1 MAAEGLEA
9 LALFG
14 FLAIGAVAL
23 FSFIAVASWSD
34 ARRKERESYYKNDML
49 KKLADSPAAGAT
61 AAIEF
66 LREQD
71 RLETLRRRQ
80 GMKIGGV
87 VVFGT
92 GIGVLFFLYKLL
104 PHTPIYMVGVLMM
117 LIGVALYGSSYIL
130 AAPSN

>member
-1 MAAEGLEA
+1 MAAQGLEA

-14 FLAIGAVAL
+14 FLAVGAVAL

-49 KKLADSPAAGAT
+49 KKLAEASGPGAA
-61 AAIEF
+61 AAIEL

-71 RLETLRRRQ
+71 RLQTLRKRQ
-80 GMKIGGV
+80 GMKIGGI

-92 GIGVLFFLYKLL
+92 GIGLLVFLHMLL
-104 PHTPIYMVGVLMM
+104 PQQPIYMVGVLMM
-117 LIGVALYGSSYIL
+117 LIGIALYASSYFL
-130 AAPSN
+130 TAPAQ